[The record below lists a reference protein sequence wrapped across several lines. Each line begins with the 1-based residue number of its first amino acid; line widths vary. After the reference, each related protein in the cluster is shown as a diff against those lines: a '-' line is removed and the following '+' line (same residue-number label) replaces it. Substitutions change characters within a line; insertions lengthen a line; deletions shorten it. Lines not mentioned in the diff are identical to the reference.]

1 MTPQNAAYLSM
12 DLPERNA
19 AEDITDAQAI
29 LYGYGDTFLS
39 FPGGA
44 CIASFSVIRLGNL
57 CFAPWRILLAAATV
71 QQQEARRR
79 P

>member
-29 LYGYGDTFLS
+29 LHGGAFLS
-39 FPGGA
+39 FPG
-44 CIASFSVIRLGNL
+44 
-57 CFAPWRILLAAATV
+57 
-71 QQQEARRR
+71 
-79 P
+79 

>member
-44 CIASFSVIRLGNL
+44 CIA
-57 CFAPWRILLAAATV
+57 PWLILLAAATV
-71 QQQEARRR
+71 RQQEARRR